1 MPPMETPP
9 QFRFVSPGGARAAE
23 AFRRINQQPSWV
35 MKTAALVFLLVFG
48 LPILLLLV
56 LAAIAAS
63 VVFAILGLF
72 NSLMGG
78 VKKRRGPEAKRRNV
92 RVINK
97 D

>member
-1 MPPMETPP
+1 M
-9 QFRFVSPGGARAAE
+9 SPGSARAAE

-35 MKTAALVFLLVFG
+35 MKAAALAFLIVFG

-72 NSLMGG
+72 NALVGG
-78 VKKRRGPEAKRRNV
+78 AKSRRGPEAKRRNV
-92 RVINK
+92 RVINR